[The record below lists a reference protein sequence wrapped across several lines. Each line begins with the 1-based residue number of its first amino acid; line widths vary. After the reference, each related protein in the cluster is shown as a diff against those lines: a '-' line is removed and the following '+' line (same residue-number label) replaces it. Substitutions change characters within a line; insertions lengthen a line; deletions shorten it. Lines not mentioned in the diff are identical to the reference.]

1 MSEQEKSK
9 KILLRELIKFQGKS
23 FSQLIIDLKLPF
35 SDKLPKN
42 IGYIISSAMIKR
54 IEKDKNLTFDDLL
67 IKTIRVNKKN
77 SPIESM
83 SFAQIKFNEIVKEDW
98 GNSYLFKTFNTEFLF
113 FIFRLENKQ
122 DKAPIFLTAKFWKMN
137 ANDLELVN
145 KFWELTKDNI
155 QRGDYNN
162 FISIKNNFICHVR
175 SKGVNSRD
183 TIKTPQGTF
192 ESKKGYWLNASYI
205 KTQIN

>member
-83 SFAQIKFNEIVKEDW
+83 SFAQIKFNEIVNEDW
-98 GNSYLFKTFNTEFLF
+98 INSYLYKTFNTEFLF
-113 FIFRLENKQ
+113 FIFKLYNKQ
-122 DKAPIFLTAKFWKMN
+122 DKDPIFISSQFWKMET
-137 ANDLELVN
+137 NDLELVN

-155 QRGDYNN
+155 KRGDHNN
-162 FISIKNNFICHVR
+162 FITIKNNFICHVR
-175 SKGVNSRD
+175 SKGTNSKD
-183 TIKTPQGTF
+183 LMETPQGTM
-192 ESKKGYWLNASYI
+192 ELKKGYWLNASYI

>member
-1 MSEQEKSK
+1 
-9 KILLRELIKFQGKS
+9 
-23 FSQLIIDLKLPF
+23 
-35 SDKLPKN
+35 
-42 IGYIISSAMIKR
+42 
-54 IEKDKNLTFDDLL
+54 
-67 IKTIRVNKKN
+67 
-77 SPIESM
+77 M

-98 GNSYLFKTFNTEFLF
+98 GKSYLFKTFNAEFLF

-122 DKAPIFLTAKFWKMN
+122 DKDPIFLTAKFWKMN

-183 TIKTPQGTF
+183 KIKTPQGTF
-192 ESKKGYWLNASYI
+192 EGKKGYWLNASYI